1 MTKDK
6 TAPERVARAT
16 KKKHDK
22 GWVRV
27 YAWAKSKKDRALVVM
42 LANVLLKGSK
52 QDKAAL
58 RAYAKKLRGRE

>member
-6 TAPERVARAT
+6 TAHERTARCT

-27 YAWAKSKKDRALVVM
+27 YAWARNKKDRALVVEY
-42 LANVLLKGSK
+42 ANSLLKQG
-52 QDKAAL
+52 D
-58 RAYAKKLRGRE
+58 